1 MFANLSKKICFLL
14 LFGPF
19 CSHIFLA
26 LPTPTG
32 SPKQAGGYK
41 EIRRQRRERV
51 RKRKLTPRPHA
62 NVPWKKLTEEQVID
76 LLNYAREVLDYDL
89 EIKTLVHLSK
99 TAKKHDNLKK
109 YLLEIGDYYFERN
122 SLEKSITYYLEY
134 CTLFPGSKESEYA
147 YYKAIIASF
156 YTTLEPN
163 RDPSESERTI
173 EHGQKF
179 LKKFSHKEYCQEVKE
194 IITDCTKKLFL
205 HEVHVFDHYIKQN
218 KIKSAE
224 MRLEYIKKHYS
235 EVKEAKRLLPHL
247 EETLELARDPKTR
260 HFFIGVDFDYGLQ
273 PTRRA
278 GRNRRLVN
286 KVKA

>member
-19 CSHIFLA
+19 CSHISLA
-26 LPTPTG
+26 LPTPSG
-32 SPKQAGGYK
+32 SPKSTGGYK
-41 EIRRQRRERV
+41 AIRRQRRERV
-51 RKRKLTPRPHA
+51 RKRKLTPRPHP

-76 LLNYAREVLDYDL
+76 LLHYSREVLDYDL
-89 EIKTLVHLSK
+89 EIKTLIHLSK
-99 TAKKHDNLKK
+99 TAKKHENLKK

-122 SLEKSITYYLEY
+122 RLEKAIEYYLEY
-134 CTLFPGSKESEYA
+134 CELFPGSKEAEYA
-147 YYKAIIASF
+147 YYKAVASSF
-156 YTTLEPN
+156 YTTLEPY

-173 EHGQKF
+173 ELAENF
-179 LKKFSHKEYCQEVKE
+179 LKKFSRKEYRQEVEE
-194 IITDCTKKLFL
+194 IIRDCRKKLFL

-224 MRLEYIKKHYS
+224 MRLEYMKKHYS
-235 EVKEAKRLLPHL
+235 DIKEAKRLLPHL
-247 EETLELARDPKTR
+247 KETLELAQDPKTR

-273 PTRRA
+273 PARRA
-278 GRNRRLVN
+278 GKNRRLVN